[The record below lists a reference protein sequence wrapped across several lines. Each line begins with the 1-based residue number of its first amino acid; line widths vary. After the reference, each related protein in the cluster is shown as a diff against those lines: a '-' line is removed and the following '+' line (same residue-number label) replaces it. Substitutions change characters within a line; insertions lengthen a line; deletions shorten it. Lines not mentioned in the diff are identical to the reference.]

1 MTEIPDSALV
11 RLTEASLKK
20 CLARLSG
27 TSAGTWELLDIGAAR
42 GTIEDAVKR
51 HDFVNPAAS
60 AVFFNLGGGLPFTT
74 IMLFDPSDMECIS
87 KCFMGYAYPRGPVT
101 TPTEEVMLLELG
113 NIVLNSL
120 INSAMNAL
128 KLSLMPSVPAYL
140 EGDYRVL
147 VNGLAPGG
155 DVKKTFHIVSAT
167 LAIKSDKR
175 MTRSEVIALIPE
187 DLALRFEQLPR
198 P

>member
-1 MTEIPDSALV
+1 M
-11 RLTEASLKK
+11 TEASLKK

-27 TSAGTWELLDIGAAR
+27 VSAGTWELLGISASQ
-42 GTIEDAVKR
+42 GTTEDAVKL

-60 AVFFNLGGGLPFTT
+60 AVYFNLGGGLPFTT
-74 IMLFDPSDMECIS
+74 IMLFDPSEMECIS
-87 KCFMGYAYPRGPVT
+87 KCFMGYSYPRGAAT
-101 TPTEEVMLLELG
+101 TQAEEVMLLELG

-155 DVKKTFHIVSAT
+155 DVKKSFRIIGAA
-167 LAIKSDKR
+167 LGIKSDKR
-175 MTRSEVIALIPE
+175 VTRSEVIALVPE
-187 DLALRFEQLPR
+187 DLALQFERLPA

>member
-1 MTEIPDSALV
+1 MTENPGALL
-11 RLTEASLKK
+11 RLTEASLRK

-27 TSAGTWELLDIGAAR
+27 VSAGTWELLGISASQ
-42 GTIEDAVKR
+42 GTIEDAVKL

-60 AVFFNLGGGLPFTT
+60 AVYFNLGGGLPFTT
-74 IMLFDPSDMECIS
+74 IMLFDPSEMECIS
-87 KCFMGYAYPRGPVT
+87 KCFMGYSYPRGAAT
-101 TPTEEVMLLELG
+101 TQAEEVMLLELG

-155 DVKKTFHIVSAT
+155 DVKKSFRIIGAT
-167 LAIKSDKR
+167 LGLKADKR
-175 MTRSEVIALIPE
+175 VTRSEVIALIPE
-187 DLALRFEQLPR
+187 DLAQQFERLPA